1 MTKEQVL
8 EEFDKGYDC
17 CQVVFRYWAEK
28 LNMDTELAYKVSSG
42 FGAGMFQGET
52 CGAVIGAY
60 MALGLKY
67 GSTLPSPE
75 GDEQRVESIIKD
87 VEFREK
93 FLQKYNSIYHKLYK
107 HTDKL
112 YLCQVLHCEATK
124 ICFEYYFLLHCRLY
138 TMKCNYYYHS
148 NFRLKIRIQDS

>member
-60 MALGLKY
+60 MALGLIKW
-67 GSTLPSPE
+67 STVYSSV
-75 GDEQRVESIIKD
+75 QRVPSYNYG
-87 VEFREK
+87 VEN
-93 FLQKYNSIYHKLYK
+93 NSIH
-107 HTDKL
+107 
-112 YLCQVLHCEATK
+112 
-124 ICFEYYFLLHCRLY
+124 R
-138 TMKCNYYYHS
+138 
-148 NFRLKIRIQDS
+148 

>member
-87 VEFREK
+87 VEFREN
-93 FLQKYNSIYHKLYK
+93 FYK
-107 HTDKL
+107 NIILLCAGELMVQDFRDKRRR
-112 YLCQVLHCEATK
+112 QRK
-124 ICFEYYFLLHCRLY
+124 
-138 TMKCNYYYHS
+138 
-148 NFRLKIRIQDS
+148 

>member
-67 GSTLPSPE
+67 GSILPSPE

-87 VEFREK
+87 VEFRENFYK
-93 FLQKYNSIYHKLYK
+93 NIILLCAENLWVQICDKRKETTENKKKEQKMI
-107 HTDKL
+107 TF
-112 YLCQVLHCEATK
+112 CPTVG
-124 ICFEYYFLLHCRLY
+124 
-138 TMKCNYYYHS
+138 
-148 NFRLKIRIQDS
+148 FRL